1 MSKPNRLEEHRTRLG
16 VTQSQLSRMSD
27 VSVTTIA
34 RIERAKRTGSPY
46 IRFRLL
52 NALNRFADE
61 EGHSEI
67 TIEDLFPQ
75 DGHRP

>member
-1 MSKPNRLEEHRTRLG
+1 
-16 VTQSQLSRMSD
+16 MSD